1 MNKYLIMALCLTAI
15 SICFSCQT
23 KKSPEDSSIK
33 NLQQSI
39 IKFSSVANTIDDDME
54 SLWAF
59 STADSIAKTMELK
72 DESLWRDLARA
83 YSALSY
89 IGYGMSYTRSARSG
103 DVNKL
108 FYLSSII
115 VKCDPDTIMPNRYLH
130 LIELNSDKSFVNFYD
145 VSNMKRTDDM
155 NNSYEKSL
163 SLMDSIYSRK
173 SDRIIIN
180 NEEIPNDF
188 LQFQKLNDCF
198 LIVYASMLIDLFN
211 NNSKSDIEYQNKC
224 MRLDKIALGMDSLP
238 SELRS
243 MVSKQIN
250 IRAKLIDM
258 LAEEIKAIE

>member
-1 MNKYLIMALCLTAI
+1 MALCLTAI

-108 FYLSSII
+108 FHLSNVI
-115 VKCDPDTIMPNRYLH
+115 VKCNPDTVLPNKYLH
-130 LIELNSDKSFVNFYD
+130 IMELKSDYSFINFYD
-145 VSNMKRTDDM
+145 VSQMEVTEDM
-155 NNSYEKSL
+155 ISKYQVSISLLDTIYSDEILNNSSEYKTISN
-163 SLMDSIYSRK
+163 SFK
-173 SDRIIIN
+173 
-180 NEEIPNDF
+180 
-188 LQFQKLNDCF
+188 QFQSLNTCF
-198 LIVYASMLIDLFN
+198 FFVNAAMLADLFKHTCRTEN
-211 NNSKSDIEYQNKC
+211 DHQKKNE
-224 MRLDKIALGMDSLP
+224 ALMALAKQMDSLP
-238 SELRS
+238 SEWDELITT
-243 MVSKQIN
+243 QIE